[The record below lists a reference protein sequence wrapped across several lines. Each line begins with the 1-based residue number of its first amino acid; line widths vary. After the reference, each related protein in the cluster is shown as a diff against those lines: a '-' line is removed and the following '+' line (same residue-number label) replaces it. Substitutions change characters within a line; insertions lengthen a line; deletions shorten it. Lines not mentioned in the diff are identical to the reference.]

1 MKRKE
6 ANLHF
11 KFILSGLSLFL
22 FFFIWW
28 LISVNDPRGVLPTPQ
43 SIFLTM
49 IRVIST
55 NERDFTGHVFS
66 DHLASS
72 LFRVFYGFILA
83 FVAAIPVGLLSGWS
97 MFAES
102 LSKPIVEL
110 LRPIPPFA
118 WIPFAII
125 FFRDPFD
132 SVFIVFLGVFF
143 PLLLSTTAGV
153 KAVETILIDAAKTLG
168 ARKSQL
174 FSKVIIPASIP
185 HIMTGI
191 RIGLGIGWMTI
202 VAAELVG
209 VKGGGLG
216 VYIHSMSD
224 IGRFDNVFAGMFIIG
239 IIGFLMVTTV
249 TYIERRLSRWA
260 GIL

>member
-1 MKRKE
+1 MKRQSRI
-6 ANLHF
+6 LLIQF
-11 KFILSGLSLFL
+11 FLSGMSLFS
-22 FFFIWW
+22 FFVLWW
-28 LISVNDPRGVLPTPQ
+28 WAAVSDPRGVLPTPQ
-43 SIFLTM
+43 DIFTTI
-49 IRVIST
+49 IRIAST

-66 DHLASS
+66 DHVASS

-83 FVAAIPVGLLSGWS
+83 AAVAIPVGLLSGWS
-97 MFAES
+97 LYAES
-102 LSKPIVEL
+102 ISKPIVEL

-132 SVFIVFLGVFF
+132 SVFIVYLGAFF
-143 PLLLSTTAGV
+143 PILLSTTAGV
-153 KAVETILIDAAKTLG
+153 KAVDSILLDAAKTLG
-168 ARKSQL
+168 ARRQQL
-174 FSKVIIPASIP
+174 YSKVVVPASIP

-224 IGRFDNVFAGMFIIG
+224 IGRFENVFAGMFIIG
-239 IIGFLMVTTV
+239 IIGFLMITTA
-249 TYIERRLSRWA
+249 TFIERRLSRWA
-260 GIL
+260 EIL